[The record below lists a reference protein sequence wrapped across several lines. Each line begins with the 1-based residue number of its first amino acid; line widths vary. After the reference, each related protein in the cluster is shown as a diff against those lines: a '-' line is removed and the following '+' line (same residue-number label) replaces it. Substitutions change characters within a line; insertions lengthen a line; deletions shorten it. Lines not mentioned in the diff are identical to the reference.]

1 MGVAV
6 VLVSLLAATALSLR
20 RPAPWSV
27 GLVGAAG
34 IAWWLVNGPVEG
46 IVLVEVTP
54 DHGLTT
60 ADLLVPPL
68 VAVAVLALVRRN
80 RRTSS
85 AAGPD
90 RAPGPARLP
99 PR

>member
-1 MGVAV
+1 MVIAGVLA
-6 VLVSLLAATALSLR
+6 LLLAATALSLR

-68 VAVAVLALVRRN
+68 VAVAVLALVRRD

-85 AAGPD
+85 SPGSDRATGSAGP
-90 RAPGPARLP
+90 R